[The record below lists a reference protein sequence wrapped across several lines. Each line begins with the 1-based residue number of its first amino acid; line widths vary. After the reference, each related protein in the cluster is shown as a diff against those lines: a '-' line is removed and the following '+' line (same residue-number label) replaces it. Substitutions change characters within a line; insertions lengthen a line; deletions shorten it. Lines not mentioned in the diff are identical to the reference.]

1 MSSTI
6 LCSSNILQLVTLVAD
21 PKRYNKL
28 FLSNYATLNI
38 IDDLKRIPGVAD
50 VKNFGAQD
58 YSMRIWLQPDK
69 MAQLGV
75 TTSEI
80 AAAINEQNA
89 QNAAGKIGQVPTTSE
104 QKLTYTV
111 TAKGRLLT
119 EEEFGDILFALVNLA
134 RRNQIDAEQALIRS
148 NTKFMKRFR
157 KMEEIAEK
165 PLTDLTFQ
173 EWDNLWNK
181 VKELTATENL

>member
-1 MSSTI
+1 MSAQKISCKAVKVGFEWENDEQLKECI
-6 LCSSNILQLVTLVAD
+6 LSEFKEFHDAKTYD
-21 PKRYNKL
+21 NK
-28 FLSNYATLNI
+28 
-38 IDDLKRIPGVAD
+38 
-50 VKNFGAQD
+50 
-58 YSMRIWLQPDK
+58 
-69 MAQLGV
+69 
-75 TTSEI
+75 
-80 AAAINEQNA
+80 
-89 QNAAGKIGQVPTTSE
+89 
-104 QKLTYTV
+104 
-111 TAKGRLLT
+111 